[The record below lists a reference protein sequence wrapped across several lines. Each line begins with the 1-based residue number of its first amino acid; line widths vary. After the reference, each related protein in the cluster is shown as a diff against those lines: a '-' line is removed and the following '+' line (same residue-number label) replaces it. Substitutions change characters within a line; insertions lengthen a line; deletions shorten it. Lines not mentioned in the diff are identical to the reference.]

1 MDIITFIAVLSELN
15 KINMS
20 VSQIMADGLLC
31 MGSDKSYGLEI
42 MISSCYFISVNIDT
56 WGSKYFIYLFI
67 YLNRFLIL
75 TQ

>member
-1 MDIITFIAVLSELN
+1 MDIITFTAVLSELN

-56 WGSKYFIYLFI
+56 WGSKYLFYFILF
-67 YLNRFLIL
+67 FFFK
-75 TQ
+75 